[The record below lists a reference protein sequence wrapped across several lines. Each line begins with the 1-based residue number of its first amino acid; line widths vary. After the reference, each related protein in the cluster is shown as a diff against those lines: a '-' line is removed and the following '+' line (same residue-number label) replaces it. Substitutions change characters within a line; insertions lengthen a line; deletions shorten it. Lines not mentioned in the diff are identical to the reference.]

1 MPIPLPAPVSDQTIT
16 NISHVIQLSVAP
28 VFLLTSIGTILGVL
42 SSRLARIV
50 DRARALNDRLETVLE
65 DRMSGIRAEMHIL
78 ARRRKLVNLAITAG
92 TTAALLVCVSI
103 ATVFLG
109 AVMKASV
116 ALVVASLFILAMAA
130 FVASLVFFLRE
141 VLLASRSLHLT

>member
-1 MPIPLPAPVSDQTIT
+1 MSAPVSDQTIYD
-16 NISHVIQLSVAP
+16 ISHVIQLSVAP

-50 DRARALNDRLETVLE
+50 DRARALNERLETASEERVPP
-65 DRMSGIRAEMHIL
+65 IHAEMRTL
-78 ARRRKLVNLAITAG
+78 AQRRRLVNLAITFG

-116 ALVVASLFILAMAA
+116 AMAVASLFIVAMAA
-130 FVASLVFFLRE
+130 FVAALVCFLRE
-141 VLLASRSLHLT
+141 VLHAVRSLHLA

>member
-1 MPIPLPAPVSDQTIT
+1 MPVPAPVSGQTIYD
-16 NISHVIQLSVAP
+16 ISHVIQLSVAP

-50 DRARALNDRLETVLE
+50 DRARALNERLENATE
-65 DRMSGIRAEMHIL
+65 QRTQAIQDEMHTL
-78 ARRRKLVNLAITAG
+78 ARRRQLINLAITFG

-109 AVMKASV
+109 AVLKAGVAVPV
-116 ALVVASLFILAMAA
+116 ALLFILAMAA
-130 FVASLVFFLRE
+130 FVAALVFFLRE
-141 VLLASRSLHLT
+141 ILLAVRSLHLA

>member
-1 MPIPLPAPVSDQTIT
+1 MLVPPPVSDQTIHD
-16 NISHVIQLSVAP
+16 ISHVIQLSVAP
-28 VFLLTSIGTILGVL
+28 VFLLTALGTILGVL

-50 DRARALNDRLETVLE
+50 DRARALNDRLETATV
-65 DRMSGIRAEMHIL
+65 DRIPPIHAEMRTL
-78 ARRRKLVNLAITAG
+78 ASRRRLVNMAITSG

-116 ALVVASLFILAMAA
+116 STAVALLFILAMGA
-130 FVASLVFFLRE
+130 FVAALVFFLRE
-141 VLLASRSLHLT
+141 VLLAVRSLHLA

>member
-1 MPIPLPAPVSDQTIT
+1 MLTPVSDQTIT
-16 NISHVIQLSVAP
+16 DISHVIQLSVAP

-42 SSRLARIV
+42 SARLARIV
-50 DRARALNDRLETVLE
+50 DRARALNEQLETAWE
-65 DRMSGIRAEMHIL
+65 DRVPRIHAEMRTL
-78 ARRRKLVNLAITAG
+78 AQRRRLVNLAITFG

-109 AVMKASV
+109 AVLTASV

-130 FVASLVFFLRE
+130 FVAALVYFLRE
-141 VLLASRSLHLT
+141 VLLAVRSLHLA